1 MNTELE
7 ELNKKMQ
14 QKLDIKKAKLL
25 KAFENNLKIS
35 SLNLNNKFESF
46 EAWEHTKSQRLLY
59 EIGLD
64 KGKKYMRYPRG
75 SIIKVDFGVNIG
87 SEFSEQHFAITLSK
101 GDKIYNN
108 SIIVLPL
115 TSKQHRNTINLGKL
129 ISDSYIESLQHK
141 VEKLQQQF
149 QEIDI
154 ENCEFNP
161 NYINEIKEIEKI
173 LSYYKKIKE
182 NFSYAC
188 IDHIRTISKLNILP
202 PINKYDIV
210 GNYKC
215 PKNVMNDIDKN
226 IVKIYTSIDYIEF
239 ENFLSNT

>member
-1 MNTELE
+1 MKN
-7 ELNKKMQ
+7 
-14 QKLDIKKAKLL
+14 
-25 KAFENNLKIS
+25 FNNNFK
-35 SLNLNNKFESF
+35 
-46 EAWEHTKSQRLLY
+46 
-59 EIGLD
+59 
-64 KGKKYMRYPRG
+64 
-75 SIIKVDFGVNIG
+75 
-87 SEFSEQHFAITLSK
+87 
-101 GDKIYNN
+101 
-108 SIIVLPL
+108 
-115 TSKQHRNTINLGKL
+115 
-129 ISDSYIESLQHK
+129 
-141 VEKLQQQF
+141 
-149 QEIDI
+149 IDI

-188 IDHIRTISKLNILP
+188 IEHIRTISKLNILP